1 MEDKSQSVDHDKLMG
16 ILAYLIFFVPLL
28 VGNRTPFITY
38 HTNQG
43 TILFILAFG
52 GHIVLSMFWG
62 MFGLFGYGL
71 MGLLSGVFNLF
82 ILALAILGI
91 INVTKN
97 EMKPL
102 PIIGGF
108 TIIK

>member
-1 MEDKSQSVDHDKLMG
+1 MENKIQPLDNNKVMG
-16 ILAYLIFFVPLL
+16 IIAYIIFFVPLL

-43 TILFILAFG
+43 TILFIFALG
-52 GHIVLSMFWG
+52 GQIVLSILAS
-62 MFGLFGYGL
+62 MFGFFGYGFL
-71 MGLLSGVFNLF
+71 ALISGAFNLC
-82 ILALAILGI
+82 ILALVVLGI

-97 EMKPL
+97 ETKPL

-108 TIIK
+108 SIIK

>member
-1 MEDKSQSVDHDKLMG
+1 MENNTQPLDHDKTMG
-16 ILAYLIFFVPLL
+16 ILAYIIFFVPLL

-43 TILFILAFG
+43 TVLFILAFG
-52 GHIVLSMFWG
+52 GHIVLNIFFSMMGF
-62 MFGLFGYGL
+62 FAYGLFGL
-71 MGLLSGVFNLF
+71 ISGVFNLF
-82 ILALAILGI
+82 IIVLMVLGI